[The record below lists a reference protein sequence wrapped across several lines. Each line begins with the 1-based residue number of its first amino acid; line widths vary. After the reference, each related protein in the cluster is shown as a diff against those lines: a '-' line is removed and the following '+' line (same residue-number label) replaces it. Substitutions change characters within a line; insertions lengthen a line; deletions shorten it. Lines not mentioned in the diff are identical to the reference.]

1 MVLFRLL
8 GLSLFIFFC
17 CASAAKQTVLA
28 KEVCKKTSN
37 YTFCVESLY
46 ADPRTP
52 KANRQTLA
60 YITFGLA
67 YLNASKTQKLI
78 AELLESQLLQ
88 FLKRCKNDYD
98 KAVSKL
104 EGAYNDLNSETYFE
118 LANDANE
125 ASGYAKDCEAAING
139 RRSSLTPR
147 NRHLKGLCEI
157 CVVVAKLFTG
167 NHGKVESKLR
177 FGSPIKTTEQQ
188 PDTLGSEAEVST
200 RVVRRAKGPR
210 ISRIKLREILWK
222 VFSILLFNCY
232 NLANDRSWCVGDE
245 MTNGVYGDLNSETY
259 FGLADDANEASGY
272 AKDCQAANNGTYY
285 SLES

>member
-1 MVLFRLL
+1 MCCIYSHPVPSLKINVVGDLFPYIICCLCQTCYTNPKHFWDQKEMVLFRLL

-167 NHGKVESKLR
+167 K
-177 FGSPIKTTEQQ
+177 
-188 PDTLGSEAEVST
+188 
-200 RVVRRAKGPR
+200 
-210 ISRIKLREILWK
+210 
-222 VFSILLFNCY
+222 
-232 NLANDRSWCVGDE
+232 
-245 MTNGVYGDLNSETY
+245 
-259 FGLADDANEASGY
+259 
-272 AKDCQAANNGTYY
+272 
-285 SLES
+285 